1 MRPPRGRPL
10 VSTTM
15 DAMARLFLIN
25 PPTDETV
32 RTPLLSFLYLAA
44 ALRRAGHEVA
54 LLDASA
60 PHAPRD
66 HAAIAVRA
74 LQSTPDVVGIHC
86 KTLYA
91 QDAYALAR
99 SFASARAA
107 GVRLVC
113 GGPHP
118 TVAPLEP
125 LAHCFDFSV
134 RGEGEET
141 FPELCDA
148 LDGRR
153 DIRQVRSLAYRA
165 YSTS

>member
-1 MRPPRGRPL
+1 
-10 VSTTM
+10 
-15 DAMARLFLIN
+15 MARAFLIN

-44 ALRRAGHEVA
+44 ALRRAGHQVA

-60 PHAPRD
+60 PLAPRG
-66 HAAIAVRA
+66 AGEIAERA
-74 LQSTPDVVGIHC
+74 LAFAPDLIGIHC

-91 QDAYALAR
+91 QDAYALG
-99 SFASARAA
+99 RALRERTA
-107 GVRLVC
+107 IPLVC

-125 LAHCFDFSV
+125 TAHGFDFSV

-141 FPELCDA
+141 LAELCDA

-153 DIRQVRSLAYRA
+153 AFSEVRSLVWRGGAA
-165 YSTS
+165 VNP